1 PTDSTAILEAI
12 YKKYEDSI
20 KSTLHYDK
28 GTITLAG
35 SKAKLKIPSN
45 FKFLDSKQSRFVLEE
60 LWGNLPDE
68 TVLGT
73 IFPENADPYTTGSY
87 VFVVTY
93 ENMGYVKDDDVD
105 DINYDD
111 LLKEMKSDQAESN
124 KRRQEAGIATMNLV
138 GWATKPYYDKANN
151 TLHWAKN
158 LQVEGAD
165 ENTLNYTVML
175 LGRHGI
181 LTLNAV
187 ASINDLKAV
196 QAALPEV
203 LKMPEFET
211 GSTYKD
217 FDPGVDNVAAWTIGG
232 LVAGKVLAKAGFFVL
247 LLKFWKIIALGF
259 VALGGYFAKFFKRKK
274 KDDGKWPEDDYA
286 GTVNA
291 ESSSTEPVAEI
302 AEAAN
307 DAPAHD
313 ARNDVHAIQQDTP
326 LK

>member
-1 PTDSTAILEAI
+1 
-12 YKKYEDSI
+12 
-20 KSTLHYDK
+20 
-28 GTITLAG
+28 
-35 SKAKLKIPSN
+35 
-45 FKFLDSKQSRFVLEE
+45 
-60 LWGNLPDE
+60 
-68 TVLGT
+68 
-73 IFPENADPYTTGSY
+73 
-87 VFVVTY
+87 
-93 ENMGYVKDDDVD
+93 
-105 DINYDD
+105 
-111 LLKEMKSDQAESN
+111 EMKSDQAETN
-124 KRRQEAGIATMNLV
+124 KRRQEAGISTMNLV

-259 VALGGYFAKFFKRKK
+259 VALGGYLAKFFKRKK

-291 ESSSTEPVAEI
+291 DSSSTEPVAEI
-302 AEAAN
+302 AEAAS